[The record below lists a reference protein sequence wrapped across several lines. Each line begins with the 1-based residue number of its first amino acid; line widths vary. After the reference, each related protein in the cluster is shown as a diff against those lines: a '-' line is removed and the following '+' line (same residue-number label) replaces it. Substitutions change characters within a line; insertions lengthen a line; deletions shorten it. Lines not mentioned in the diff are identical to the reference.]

1 MFENNIKT
9 NFTQSHLGR
18 RLVLYMVIFSIT
30 LSLFTSIYQLYGVYK
45 KDINN
50 VTLELNEISESYS
63 SDIAERIWVSNKKE
77 LDSALLGLL
86 RLPDIEYIEVYEYDR
101 LVSEVGIISS
111 ENVIERI
118 IPLKY
123 SYKGEQLQIGS
134 MKITA
139 GLTHTHQ
146 HIIEQAITITLN
158 NVIHTFIVSGFM
170 LLLFYHLVAKQIHK
184 IASYASTIRLDN
196 LDNKLSL
203 NRRSY
208 GGDSGD
214 DLGQLVDSI
223 NRMQMNMKQTLNIL
237 EEQKLILNKHSIV
250 TITDSYGLITYA
262 NDKFSDISGYSNG
275 ELIGKN
281 HRIINSG
288 FHPPEFFANIWQT
301 ISSGNVWHGEICNKA
316 KNGSLYWVLSTLAPN
331 FDSNGKILQY
341 TAIRTDIT
349 NIKQTE
355 KLLRRTQKMEAIG
368 ELTGG
373 IAHDFNNLL
382 GIIMGNLD
390 LMTIKSEGDHK
401 IQKRIDNAQSAALRG
416 AELTRK
422 LLNFSRQSEE
432 VYSPVNIVN
441 IINENKDFIRKSI
454 TASIN
459 LKIHITDELWLVDI
473 NSGDFQDALVN
484 LSLNAR
490 DAMPSGGTLIF
501 EAKNKI
507 FDKNIVDYNI
517 DLKAGEYIEIMVSD
531 SGVGMNKETLSKI
544 FDPFYT
550 TKDKS
555 KGTGLGLPMV
565 FGFIKRCNGSIT
577 VCSDEGFGTTFKM
590 YIPRS
595 KHVKEESIIPTGIDM
610 KMPQGKET
618 VLIVDDEPEL
628 ALIAKSVLDSLG
640 YQTICVFSVYEAQ
653 EIINKNDSIDLLFSD
668 VVMPG
673 NLNGFDFADIVFA
686 ANPEMKILLTS
697 GFTGKISQN
706 KSVEKWS
713 KNLLS
718 KPYRDSE
725 LAMAIRKTLDHEI

>member
-1 MFENNIKT
+1 MFEYNKKT

-18 RLVLYMVIFSIT
+18 RLVLYIIIFSIT

-50 VTLELNEISESYS
+50 VKLELNEISESYS
-63 SDIAERIWVSNKKE
+63 ADIAERIWVSNKKE

-86 RLPDIEYIEVYEYDR
+86 RLPDIEYIEVYEDDR
-101 LVSEVGIISS
+101 LLSEVGNISS

-123 SYKGEQLQIGS
+123 LYKGEQLQIGS
-134 MKITA
+134 MKITV

-146 HIIEQAITITLN
+146 KIIEQAITITLN

-170 LLLFYHLVAKQIHK
+170 LLLFYHLVAKQLHK

-196 LDNKLSL
+196 LDKKLSL
-203 NRRSY
+203 NRRSF

-214 DLGQLVDSI
+214 DLGQLVESI

-237 EEQKLILNKHSIV
+237 EEQKFILNEHSIV
-250 TITDSYGLITYA
+250 TMTDSYGLITYA

-288 FHPPEFFANIWQT
+288 YHPPEFFAEIWQT
-301 ISSGNVWHGEICNKA
+301 ISSGNVWHGEICNKS
-316 KNGSLYWVLSTLAPN
+316 KNGTLYWVLSTLAPN
-331 FDSNGKILQY
+331 FDSNGKIVQY

-390 LMTIKSEGDHK
+390 LMTIKTEGEHK
-401 IQKRIDNAQSAALRG
+401 IQKQINNAQSAALRG

-432 VYSPVNIVN
+432 VYSPVNIFN

-473 NSGDFQDALVN
+473 NPGDFQDVIIN

-531 SGVGMNKETLSKI
+531 SGIGMNKETLSKI

-565 FGFIKRCNGSIT
+565 FGFIKRCKGSIT
-577 VCSDEGFGTTFKM
+577 VCSDEGVGTTFKI

-595 KHVKEESIIPTGIDM
+595 KRVTEESIIPTSIDM
-610 KMPQGKET
+610 KMPPGKET
-618 VLIVDDEPEL
+618 VLIVDDEPDL
-628 ALIAKSVLDSLG
+628 AAIAKSVLDSLG
-640 YQTICVFSVYEAQ
+640 YTTICVFSVYEAQ
-653 EIINKNDSIDLLFSD
+653 EILDKNDGIDLLFSD

-673 NLNGFDFADIVFA
+673 DLNGFDFADNVLT
-686 ANPEMKILLTS
+686 ANPEIKILLTS
-697 GFTGKISQN
+697 GFTGKITQK

-713 KNLLS
+713 RNLLS
-718 KPYRDSE
+718 KPYRDLE
-725 LAMAIRKTLDHEI
+725 LAMAIRKTLDD

>member
-1 MFENNIKT
+1 
-9 NFTQSHLGR
+9 
-18 RLVLYMVIFSIT
+18 MVIFSIT

-45 KDINN
+45 SDINH
-50 VTLELNEISESYS
+50 VKLKLNEISKSYS
-63 SDIAERIWVSNKKE
+63 SDIAERIWVSNKQE
-77 LDSALLGLL
+77 LDSALLGLI
-86 RLPDIEYIEVYEYDR
+86 RLPDIEFIEVYEDGR
-101 LVSEVGIISS
+101 LLSEVGHISS

-123 SYKGEQLQIGS
+123 FYKGEQLQIGS
-134 MKITA
+134 MKVTA

-146 HIIEQAITITLN
+146 RIIEQAITITLN

-170 LLLFYHLVAKQIHK
+170 LLLFYHLVAKQLHK
-184 IASYASTIRLDN
+184 ISSYASNIRLDN
-196 LDNKLSL
+196 LDKKLSL
-203 NRRSY
+203 DRRKY

-214 DLGQLVDSI
+214 DLEQLVESI
-223 NRMQMNMKQTLNIL
+223 NRMQMNLKQTLNIL
-237 EEQKLILNKHSIV
+237 EEQKFILNKHSIV
-250 TITDSYGLITYA
+250 TTTDSSGLITYA
-262 NDKFSDISGYSNG
+262 NDKFSDISGYSNI

-288 FHPPEFFANIWQT
+288 YHSSEFFDDIWQT

-316 KNGSLYWVLSTLAPN
+316 KDGSLYWVLSTLAPN
-331 FDSNGKILQY
+331 FDSNGEIVQY

-401 IQKRIDNAQSAALRG
+401 IQKQIDNAQNAALRG

-432 VYSPVNIVN
+432 VYSPVNIFN
-441 IINENKDFIRKSI
+441 IIHENKDFIRKSI
-454 TASIN
+454 TASID
-459 LKIHITDELWLVDI
+459 LKIHVTDELWLVDI
-473 NSGDFQDALVN
+473 NPGDFQDALVN

-501 EAKNKI
+501 EVKNKI

-517 DLKAGEYIEIMVSD
+517 DLNEGEYIEIMVSD
-531 SGVGMNKETLSKI
+531 SGVGMNKETISKI
-544 FDPFYT
+544 FDPFYS

-565 FGFIKRCNGSIT
+565 FGFVKRCKGGIT
-577 VCSDEGFGTTFKM
+577 VCSEEGIGTTFKM
-590 YIPRS
+590 YLPRS
-595 KHVKEESIIPTGIDM
+595 KDVTEEKIIPTSISM
-610 KMPQGKET
+610 KMPHGNET
-618 VLIVDDEPEL
+618 ILIVDDEPEL
-628 ALIAKSVLDSLG
+628 AVIAKSVLDSLG
-640 YQTICVFSVYEAQ
+640 YTAICVFSVYEAQ
-653 EIINKNDSIDLLFSD
+653 DVLNKNASIDLLFSD

-673 NLNGFDFADIVFA
+673 NLNGFEFADIVFA
-686 ANPEMKILLTS
+686 VNPEMKILLTS
-697 GFTGKISQN
+697 GFTGKITQN

-725 LAMAIRKTLDHEI
+725 LAMAIRKTLDDEI